1 MNRNSNKLI
10 WAQSTFY
17 SNHMVGKRLCIL
29 FTLFLIGCIVPEE
42 PKYEFKEGL
51 IYIDAFAFTT
61 PGISYVAISESIRRL
76 GALTNIFIRG
86 ADVSFRNIT
95 TGLVV
100 RLIEENGI
108 YVPLADFVVSIGES
122 WELSIDL
129 PNGKQYRALSE
140 EVLKPVGLSNIRA
153 TYNPELSFITDL
165 KRFVP
170 GHLVSIDIEDPI
182 DEKNYYFWKFRS
194 FERLLI
200 CETCDNQIFRNGRCI
215 DVEGNPNGES
225 NLGDA
230 DYFCD
235 GDCWRI
241 RYNENIELF
250 SDEFATGGMI
260 NNLPVGE
267 VLLYTRKNILIE
279 VQQISLTEKEYD
291 YYKVLNDLV
300 DNNSGLNA
308 PPPAALIGNVFN
320 PNDSEEFV
328 LGRFTTASS
337 VTQTI
342 FINRESISE
351 SVVEPSK
358 SFKSECEIFCGI
370 EVCNS
375 PEGCAFESI
384 VSCSES
390 RFRTSIKPEGWI
402 E

>member
-1 MNRNSNKLI
+1 MINKN
-10 WAQSTFY
+10 Q
-17 SNHMVGKRLCIL
+17 MVGNRLCIL
-29 FTLFLIGCIVPEE
+29 FTLFLVGCIVPEE
-42 PKYEFKEGL
+42 PKFEFKEGL
-51 IYIDAFAFTT
+51 VYVDALASAN
-61 PGISYVAISESIRRL
+61 PGTSYVTISESVLRL
-76 GALTNIFIRG
+76 GALTNIFIEG
-86 ADVSFRNIT
+86 ANVSFKNLA

-100 RLIEENGI
+100 GLIEENGI
-108 YVPLADFVVSIGES
+108 YVPPVDFVVAIGET

-140 EVLKPVGLSNIRA
+140 EVLKPVGLSNIKA
-153 TYNPELSFITDL
+153 TYNPEISFISDL
-165 KRFVP
+165 KKFVP
-170 GHLVSIDIEDPI
+170 GHAVSIDIEDPS
-182 DEKNYYFWKFRS
+182 DEKNYYYWKFRS
-194 FERLLI
+194 FEKLLI
-200 CETCDNQIFRNGRCI
+200 CETCDNQIFRNERCL
-215 DVEGNPNGES
+215 DVEGNPNGGS
-225 NLGDA
+225 NLGAA
-230 DYFCD
+230 DYYCD

-241 RYNENIELF
+241 RYSENIELF

-267 VLLYTRKNILIE
+267 VLLYTKENILVE

-320 PNDSEEFV
+320 ANDSEEYV
-328 LGRFTTASS
+328 LGRFTAASS
-337 VTQTI
+337 VTRTI

-351 SVVEPSK
+351 PVIEPSRA
-358 SFKSECEIFCGI
+358 FKSECEIFCGI
-370 EVCNS
+370 ELCNS

-384 VSCSES
+384 VPCSES